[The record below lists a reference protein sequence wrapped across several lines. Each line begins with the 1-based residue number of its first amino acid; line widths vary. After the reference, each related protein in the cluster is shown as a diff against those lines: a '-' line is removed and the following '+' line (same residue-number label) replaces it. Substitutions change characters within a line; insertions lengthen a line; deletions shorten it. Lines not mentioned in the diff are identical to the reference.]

1 MPKKTKRKTTARTT
15 VIKQSDKPSDEL
27 ITFVLIAD
35 SPIYRMKSYGPASL
49 MPINN
54 YKLIDYQ
61 INSIKKSCKNYEI
74 ILCLG
79 YETNKVFRYVKNNH
93 KNSNVRIIE
102 NQNYTNTNSCESLRL
117 SLNNTLNDKIFII
130 DGNLFFT
137 SDDIVIKNNNSYSNM
152 AYTIPKINDNFEV
165 GVNINAN
172 NQVEFFSFGAQQS
185 WLEMI
190 YLGKSS
196 AINSLSRIIN
206 NETYSKKFTFE
217 AFNELLTINT
227 VNIHAC
233 QPSDEVWKIN
243 KPKRN
248 WK

>member
-1 MPKKTKRKTTARTT
+1 MPKKTKRKATTRTT

-130 DGNLFFT
+130 DG
-137 SDDIVIKNNNSYSNM
+137 S
-152 AYTIPKINDNFEV
+152 
-165 GVNINAN
+165 
-172 NQVEFFSFGAQQS
+172 
-185 WLEMI
+185 
-190 YLGKSS
+190 
-196 AINSLSRIIN
+196 IILVQRKMMQ
-206 NETYSKKFTFE
+206 KK
-217 AFNELLTINT
+217 
-227 VNIHAC
+227 
-233 QPSDEVWKIN
+233 
-243 KPKRN
+243 
-248 WK
+248 